1 MKFRVKSQL
10 ESDAEA
16 KKGILDDCG
25 PSSMAACVSWVF
37 KYTPGKDFSAADG
50 VAAKAKATGKVEKQG
65 VSDNGSSLGDLI
77 KTARVLGAEARW
89 AKDWN
94 DVINSAKAGAAIGVW
109 VEQPAGY
116 PANLEVSEWH
126 DKWKRWWWV
135 KQKQPKRTYGHMTAA
150 VYDPIDGWQWIC
162 PTRSGKGKEQ
172 FGVKI
177 DEKILLILAD
187 SKRVSKKHVAPA
199 FKHVIIVTAPK
210 GWVAPAPVAQPV
222 APVAPAPV
230 AAAPVAPAPQPAAPA
245 ASLPCP
251 RCGGTGVVK

>member
-1 MKFRVKSQL
+1 MEVLMGVQFRVKSQL
-10 ESDAEA
+10 DSDAEA

-50 VAAKAKATGKVEKQG
+50 VAAKTKATGKVDKQG

-94 DVINSAKAGAAIGVW
+94 DVIASAKAGAAIGVW

-116 PANLEVSEWH
+116 PKGLEISEWH
-126 DKWKRWWWV
+126 EKWKRWWWV
-135 KQKQPKRTYGHMTAA
+135 KQKQPNRTYGHMTAA
-150 VYDPIDGWQWIC
+150 VWDKDLGWQWIC

-172 FGVKI
+172 FGVLI
-177 DEKILLILAD
+177 SEDTLLKLAD

-199 FKHVIIVTAPK
+199 FKHVIIVSAPK
-210 GWVAPAPVAQPV
+210 GWVAPAPAPTPAPAPAPVPV
-222 APVAPAPV
+222 APVSCPA
-230 AAAPVAPAPQPAAPA
+230 
-245 ASLPCP
+245 
-251 RCGGTGVVK
+251 CGGTGIKK

>member
-1 MKFRVKSQL
+1 MEVLMGVQFRVKSQL
-10 ESDAEA
+10 DSDAEA

-50 VAAKAKATGKVEKQG
+50 VAAKTKATGKVDKQG

-94 DVINSAKAGAAIGVW
+94 DVIASAKAGAAIGVW

-116 PANLEVSEWH
+116 PKGLEISEWH
-126 DKWKRWWWV
+126 EKWKRWWWV
-135 KQKQPKRTYGHMTAA
+135 KQKQPNRTYGHMTAA
-150 VYDPIDGWQWIC
+150 VWDKDLGWQWIC

-172 FGVKI
+172 FGVLI
-177 DEKILLILAD
+177 SEDTLLKLAD

-199 FKHVIIVTAPK
+199 FKHVIIVSAPK
-210 GWVAPAPVAQPV
+210 GWVAPTPAPTPAPAPAPVPV
-222 APVAPAPV
+222 APV
-230 AAAPVAPAPQPAAPA
+230 
-245 ASLPCP
+245 PCP
-251 RCGGTGVVK
+251 ACGGTGIKK

>member
-1 MKFRVKSQL
+1 MGVQFRVKSQL

-50 VAAKAKATGKVEKQG
+50 VAAKTKATGKVDKQG

-94 DVINSAKAGAAIGVW
+94 DVIASAKAGAAIGVW

-116 PANLEVSEWH
+116 PKGLEISEWH
-126 DKWKRWWWV
+126 EKWKRWWWV
-135 KQKQPKRTYGHMTAA
+135 KQKQPNRTYGHMTAA
-150 VYDPIDGWQWIC
+150 VWDKDLGWQWIC

-172 FGVKI
+172 FGVLI
-177 DEKILLILAD
+177 SEDTLLKLAD

-199 FKHVIIVTAPK
+199 FKHVIIVSAPK
-210 GWVAPAPVAQPV
+210 GWVAPAPAPTPAPAPAPVPV
-222 APVAPAPV
+222 APV
-230 AAAPVAPAPQPAAPA
+230 
-245 ASLPCP
+245 PCP
-251 RCGGTGVVK
+251 ACGGTGIKK